1 MPNWCITD
9 YVAVGEKADIERLRK
24 NLDDA
29 FNTECR
35 IENGFGNWWLGN
47 ILDLHGLDWQEYN
60 CRGEVTQLSEI
71 EYDFY
76 EEGQSHFT
84 FQTWTA
90 WRPCYEALKAIE
102 AIYPEVELYWFAE
115 EPGCEL
121 LETNDLSGKYHPER
135 VKLRVTESDGD
146 VWEEYYSTEEELLEI
161 LNKAEK
167 DSSENFNNWHEFLD
181 EMDRTYGEE
190 NPYEIDFVSIR
201 KE

>member
-190 NPYEIDFVSIR
+190 NPYEIDFVSVR